1 MTKEHFV
8 HFCSKMF
15 FTRSLKNENKALT
28 QMNDVSREPTMKNV
42 IAMIRRSPEQLATD
56 VLGGVWLVS
65 LVLGAL
71 YLPAMI

>member
-1 MTKEHFV
+1 
-8 HFCSKMF
+8 
-15 FTRSLKNENKALT
+15 
-28 QMNDVSREPTMKNV
+28 MKNV